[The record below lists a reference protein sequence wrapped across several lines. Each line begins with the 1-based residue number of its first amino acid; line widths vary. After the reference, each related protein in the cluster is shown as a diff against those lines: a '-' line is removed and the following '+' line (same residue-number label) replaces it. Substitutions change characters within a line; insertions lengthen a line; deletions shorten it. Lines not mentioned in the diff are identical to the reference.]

1 MNLDNLRN
9 FGVELEFAGNCD
21 MYEMARRIE
30 DATGTRVHVRSY
42 SDKSNLWRLKSDS
55 SVSGRGGYGMELVT
69 PILKGEADMQKL
81 IDVVKVCEA
90 NGSVNRTCGMH
101 VHVDITNAD
110 ALPLRKLMKFFAKYE
125 QAIGGLLSESRRGSN
140 NGYCRDSF
148 TSEQDLMGV
157 FGRLN
162 KSGARGVRHLLNN
175 AAFSGRGKWNFQ
187 NYWRQGTVENR
198 AHQGTLNPEKVENWV
213 RLTQGF
219 VACAFDFRGATIR
232 QGDTTATYTTK
243 NMLDDMR
250 AKNVITLPVKKFY
263 MRRFKELNNAV
274 CR

>member
-21 MYEMARRIE
+21 MYEMARRIQ
-30 DATGTRVHVRSY
+30 DATGTEIHVRSY

-69 PILKGEADMQKL
+69 PILKGEADMQRL
-81 IDVVKVCEA
+81 IEVVKVCEA

-125 QAIGGLLSESRRGSN
+125 KAIGGLLSDSRRGDN
-140 NGYCRDSF
+140 NGYCRDHF
-148 TSEQDLMGV
+148 RQGQELLPI
-157 FGRLN
+157 FKHLN
-162 KSGARGVRHLLNN
+162 KNSVRGLIGSRH
-175 AAFSGRGKWNFQ
+175 FSSRGKWNFQ

-219 VACAFDFRGATIR
+219 VACAFDYRGTTIR
-232 QGDTTATYTTK
+232 EEDTTETYTTK

>member
-9 FGVELEFAGNCD
+9 FGVELEFSGNYD
-21 MYEMARRIE
+21 MYEMARRIYSV
-30 DATGTRVHVRSY
+30 TGTEVHVRGY
-42 SDKSNLWRLKSDS
+42 SDKSNLWRLKSDA

-69 PILKGEADMQKL
+69 PILHGEADMRKL
-81 IDVVKVCEA
+81 LEVVKVCEA
-90 NGSVNRTCGMH
+90 NGTVNRTCGMH

-110 ALPLRKLMKFFAKYE
+110 ALPLRKLQKFFAKYE
-125 QAIGGLLSESRRGSN
+125 HAIGGLLSASRRGTN
-140 NGYCRDSF
+140 NNYCRDHFNNES
-148 TSEQDLMGV
+148 LMSI
-157 FGRLN
+157 FGKLN
-162 KSGARGVRHLLNN
+162 GRQTRQLITADMFGI
-175 AAFSGRGKWNFQ
+175 RGKWNFQ

-198 AHQGTLNPEKVENWV
+198 AHQGTINPEKVENWV

-219 VACAFDFRGATIR
+219 VACAFDYRGTTIR
-232 QGDTTATYTTK
+232 EDDTTETYTTK

-263 MRRFKELNNAV
+263 MRRFKELNNAI